1 MWLKPSPFTGKKL
14 KRRLEEL
21 ERRAGTSDGASSSGN
36 EKPSPSSKSSS
47 SSKRQSS
54 TKSQKQTP
62 SSPPK
67 QLSRGQYTPPMHD
80 DEYLFPQSYDERERS
95 HTPPGMSYYSTYP
108 PPPEDMGL
116 MAPYGQVHHQSYR
129 PMTTDSYPEYLAATA
144 AVPVTLPSMTHFS
157 DALKREPYSQP
168 EEGMSYMPYSSYMP
182 SGVDMS
188 GGAPSPY
195 DQQMPHVSSLRSL
208 SSVLP
213 PPPPSSS
220 SSDPHNYHRGV
231 APPGSGGGGGALSS
245 YHHHHRE

>member
-62 SSPPK
+62 SIPRPVHAAHGRRRVSLPP
-67 QLSRGQYTPPMHD
+67 
-80 DEYLFPQSYDERERS
+80 ESYDERERS